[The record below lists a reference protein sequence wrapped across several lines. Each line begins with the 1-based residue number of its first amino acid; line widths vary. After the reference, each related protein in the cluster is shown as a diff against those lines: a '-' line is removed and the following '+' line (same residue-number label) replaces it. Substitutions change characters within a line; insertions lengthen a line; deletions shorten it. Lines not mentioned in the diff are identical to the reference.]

1 LRLEKRKSMETNSD
15 IQKILKPDQKILDQ
29 LEKDMA
35 AITGKTGVLAEIE
48 KEMQEKVRDR
58 LSRLGLKNHPSG
70 SIVALA
76 LAKMIAGNEH
86 ALYDY
91 AGIKTSDFE
100 NSVTA
105 SSAFEKLKKVADEA
119 RCGDCSQK
127 GFFLKKE
134 KAEEILKAHHPTGTL
149 EYFGYKDVSELLK
162 KQDITE
168 VMSALRFT
176 ETNEWMHET
185 FDAAYSGFTE
195 DDFEE
200 RHIEL
205 RMLGPQWHDI
215 ASKFVKKKHHNV
227 SHLKEFGIIF
237 LNPINQG
244 APGALFRD
252 FALFFHYFHEIT
264 FYSNLFRM
272 YAKEKNFAEKLKS
285 FLRGDVPEKSTVERG
300 EWLIVQRY
308 LWKENAEDPRLFL
321 PRVNP
326 EALHWHK
333 GEQDLVAF
341 SKKHP
346 ETKIDF
352 WGDMDWVGAF
362 FPQDHKDTVL
372 ISFDLEDN
380 AMSYVT
386 GDTSTH
392 YGYLRYHQQEA
403 LWNEIFRRYVGDKK
417 RDELIMKNFDK
428 GVIRF
433 GP

>member
-1 LRLEKRKSMETNSD
+1 MQSNFD
-15 IQKILKPDQKILDQ
+15 IQKILKLDKKVLDQ
-29 LEKDMA
+29 LEQDMA
-35 AITGKTGVLAEIE
+35 AVTGKSGVVAQMEREI
-48 KEMQEKVRDR
+48 QEKVQDR
-58 LSRLGLKNHPSG
+58 LGRLGLKNHPTS
-70 SIVALA
+70 SNVALA
-76 LAKMIAGNEH
+76 LAKMIAKNEQS
-86 ALYDY
+86 LYDH
-91 AGIKTSDFE
+91 AGIRAEDFGSPE
-100 NSVTA
+100 SA
-105 SSAFEKLKKVADEA
+105 ARAFEKIKSVADEV
-119 RCGDCSQK
+119 RCEGCSGK

-134 KAEEILKAHHPTGTL
+134 KAEEILYARPPKGAL
-149 EYFGYKDVSELLK
+149 EYFGYKDTRELLK
-162 KQDITE
+162 KQDIVE

-185 FDAAYSGFTE
+185 FDAAYGGFTK

-227 SHLKEFGIIF
+227 SHLKEFGVIF

-252 FALFFHYFHEIT
+252 FALFFHYFHEVT
-264 FYSNLFRM
+264 FYSDLFRM
-272 YAKEKNFAEKLKS
+272 HAEHDNFAEELKS
-285 FLRGDVPEKSTVERG
+285 FLRGDVPEKSTAGRG

-308 LWKENAEDPRLFL
+308 LWKENANDPRLFL

-333 GEQDLVAF
+333 GEQDLAEF

-346 ETKIDF
+346 EINIDF
-352 WGDMDWVGAF
+352 WDDMDWVGAF
-362 FPQDHKDTVL
+362 FPQDHREPVL

-386 GDTSTH
+386 GGSDTH
-392 YGYLRYHQQEA
+392 YGHIRYHQQEA
-403 LWNEIFRRYVGDKK
+403 LWNEIFRRYVGDKR
-417 RDELIMKNFDK
+417 RDELIMENFDK
-428 GVIRF
+428 GVIKF
-433 GP
+433 DL